1 MLYGN
6 WLVLPVLFPIFG
18 GLMAARIHTLGARRT
33 VVSTILILQ
42 ILLVLPAAIYDTPP
56 YTMLHLAPGLA
67 SSCRGTLWGVFL
79 PP

>member
-42 ILLVLPAAIYDTPP
+42 ILLIALL
-56 YTMLHLAPGLA
+56 LHAPFEISL
-67 SSCRGTLWGVFL
+67 L
-79 PP
+79 